1 MSKNLAE
8 QAARAMKK
16 RRIALSMKQTEA
28 AVRSGVALGTL
39 QKFERTGSISL
50 ERFFRLCHIYKMESQ
65 IIAAFEQRDSW
76 TLEQIKRAD
85 SKRIVR

>member
-1 MSKNLAE
+1 M
-8 QAARAMKK
+8 K
-16 RRIALSMKQTEA
+16 RRRVALNMKQTEA
-28 AVRSGVALGTL
+28 AARSGVALGTL

-50 ERFFRLCHIYKMESQ
+50 ERFFKLCHTYNMESQ

>member
-1 MSKNLAE
+1 MSKHLAE

-16 RRIALSMKQTEA
+16 RRIALNMKQTEA
-28 AVRSGVALGTL
+28 AARSGVALGTL
-39 QKFERTGSISL
+39 QKFERTGNISL
-50 ERFFRLCHIYKMESQ
+50 ERFFRLCHIYKMENQ
-65 IIAAFEQRDSW
+65 VIAAFEQRDSW